1 MTITLASLTAIAL
14 GLLSATGSCGAT
26 GWPTTTTTST
36 SMAAAPTGS
45 PAAPPALP
53 PVAPFGISVT
63 SPDGQTVTNCFGID
77 TVGPLIQPADA
88 MALVQLYNQTI
99 CSGNPV
105 LTLQAQE
112 GIVITSGS
120 NQLMF
125 KNQVQFPITP
135 STCDETVD
143 DFVTIVN
150 TCFNGLPAYGGR
162 LIDHVFSNYVI
173 ASTAQGALF

>member
-1 MTITLASLTAIAL
+1 MTITLASLTALAL
-14 GLLSATGSCGAT
+14 GLLSATGSCAAT

-45 PAAPPALP
+45 PAAPP
-53 PVAPFGISVT
+53 PVAPFGVSVT

-112 GIVITSGS
+112 AIVITQGP

-135 STCDETVD
+135 PSCDETVD
-143 DFVTIVN
+143 DFVAIVN

-162 LIDHVFSNYVI
+162 LIDHVLSNYVI
-173 ASTAQGALF
+173 SSTAQGAFF